1 MRIFMA
7 AVAALVTVSPAVW
20 AAGVRVQS
28 ESTDLRSGAVT
39 KIEMLFDQTRMR
51 VNIAGGERSSVVLF
65 LTDGGRDRMVMLD
78 PAKNEYM
85 EIDKAT
91 MDQMAAQ
98 MEGMMAKMQE
108 HMGKMTPQQRAMLE
122 KMMKGGGMPGMPPGA
137 GGAAAPPKPTP
148 TVYSAK
154 GSGSANGFA
163 CTKYEGTQGGVKVA
177 EVCAAKPAALK
188 FTPTDFAVFERMKQF
203 TAGLQAM
210 AAKSPFA
217 GMVPSGLA
225 ESGLDGFPVT
235 QTGFAN
241 GKAIQKSDVKS
252 VQSATF
258 SGKEFSVGDAKKRE
272 MPSMGGRPR

>member
-1 MRIFMA
+1 MRIFIA
-7 AVAALVTVSPAVW
+7 AVAVFTTASPAVW

-39 KIEMLFDQTRMR
+39 KIEMLLDQARMR
-51 VNIAGGERSSVVLF
+51 VNITGGQRNSAVLF

-85 EIDKAT
+85 EIDKAG

-98 MEGMMAKMQE
+98 MEGMMSKLQEQMSKMPPE
-108 HMGKMTPQQRAMLE
+108 QRAMME
-122 KMMKGGGMPGMPPGA
+122 KMMKGGGLPGMPGGA
-137 GGAAAPPKPTP
+137 GAAPKPAP
-148 TVYSAK
+148 TVYAAK

-203 TAGLQAM
+203 TAGMQAM

-217 GMVPSGLA
+217 GMTPAGMGEA
-225 ESGLDGFPVT
+225 GLDGLPVT
-235 QTGFAN
+235 QTHFAD
-241 GKAIQKSDVKS
+241 GKAIQKIDVKS
-252 VQSATF
+252 VERAAFT
-258 SGKEFSVGDAKKRE
+258 GKEFSLGDAKKRE
-272 MPSMGGRPR
+272 MPVTGGRPR

>member
-1 MRIFMA
+1 MRIFIA
-7 AVAALVTVSPAVW
+7 AVAVFTTVSPAVW

-39 KIEMLFDQTRMR
+39 KIEMLLDQARMR
-51 VNIAGGERSSVVLF
+51 VNITGGERNSAVLF

-85 EIDKAT
+85 EIDKAG

-98 MEGMMAKMQE
+98 MGGIMAKMQE
-108 HMGKMTPQQRAMLE
+108 QMSKMTPEQRAMME
-122 KMMKGGGMPGMPPGA
+122 KMMKGGMPGMPGGA
-137 GGAAAPPKPTP
+137 GAPPKPAP
-148 TVYSAK
+148 TVYAAK

-163 CTKYEGTQGGVKVA
+163 CTKYEGTQGGAKVA

-203 TAGLQAM
+203 TAGMQAM

-235 QTGFAN
+235 QTRFAD

-252 VQSATF
+252 VESATF
-258 SGKEFSVGDAKKRE
+258 TGKEFSLGDAKKRE
-272 MPSMGGRPR
+272 MPMMGGRPR